1 MCGIVA
7 VVSPDPGQRASAM
20 LDAVRHRGPDGDGI
34 RTFDGCS
41 LAMAR
46 LAILDPTP
54 RAGQP
59 MSFGSSHL
67 IYNGELYNFREL
79 RGELEQLG
87 VMFRTAGDTEVILH
101 AIIRWGAVE
110 ACRRFRGM
118 FAIALW
124 DEPAR
129 SLTLA
134 RDRFGI
140 KPLYWRAIVG
150 GIAVASETRALAQ
163 SRGDLA
169 QPVREFLALGST
181 VTALTEPDVLEIE
194 PGVVATFMAGR
205 MTVEPFPPLS
215 GHDVPPVRA
224 FKRAVERHLLSDRA
238 VGLFLSGGFDSTA
251 LASVISRS
259 EVDVTGL
266 TIRHEHNGE
275 DVAAAADAARRYGM
289 KHEILDVRTPDVVER
304 IPRFIA
310 GMDQPSVD
318 GFNTFLVSTFAREL
332 GIPVALS
339 GLGADEVMGGYA
351 YANRPRRRAA
361 GRLWS
366 RLPRRARSLTASLAA
381 RRVGSSRE
389 RVEAI
394 LGATDETTRFLAY
407 RQLFS
412 PDEISVLT
420 GGRAAFD
427 HPRYRPPPG
436 STRDRY
442 AYLDFGVYLRGTLL
456 RDADVFSMWNG
467 VEVRVP
473 FLDED
478 LVASASRQDPPLTK
492 RALAEQLGDPGL
504 AQAARAPK
512 RTFALPWA
520 DWLPGV
526 LLRWR
531 DPLLVGPSPW
541 GDVIDA
547 KVARAIL
554 SRPIGSS
561 AERDPHR
568 AWALIA
574 LGLWL
579 RADQDGDPS

>member
-7 VVSPDPGQRASAM
+7 VVGPDPEARATSM

-34 RTFDGCS
+34 QTFDECS

-67 IYNGELYNFREL
+67 VYNGELYNFRVL
-79 RGELEQLG
+79 RAHLEQIG
-87 VMFRTAGDTEVILH
+87 VSFLTTGDTEVILH
-101 AIIRWGAVE
+101 AFIRWGAVE

-124 DEPAR
+124 DESAR
-129 SLTLA
+129 ILTLA

-140 KPLYWRAIVG
+140 KPLYWRPIPG
-150 GIAVASETRALAQ
+150 GIAVASETRALGP
-163 SRGDLA
+163 RLGKGE
-169 QPVREFLALGST
+169 PVREFLALGST
-181 VTALTEPDVLEIE
+181 VTALTEPDIMEFE
-194 PGVVATFMAGR
+194 PGAVTTFAAGR
-205 MTVEPFPPLS
+205 MTVEPFQPLS
-215 GHDVPPVRA
+215 DHDVPPVTA
-224 FKRAVERHLLSDRA
+224 FEAAVERHLLSDRA

-259 EVDVTGL
+259 TVDVTGL
-266 TIRHEHNGE
+266 TIRHERNGE
-275 DVAAAADAARRYGM
+275 DVAAAAEAARRYGM
-289 KHEILDVRTPDVVER
+289 KHEIRDVTATDVIDL

-318 GFNTFLVSTFAREL
+318 GFNTFLVSALAREL

-339 GLGADEVMGGYA
+339 GLGADEMMGGYS
-351 YANRPRRRAA
+351 YARRAGRRAA
-361 GRLWS
+361 ARVWS
-366 RLPRRARSLTASLAA
+366 RLPARARALT
-381 RRVGSSRE
+381 VGVVAKRFNSSRDRIE
-389 RVEAI
+389 SI
-394 LGATDETTRFLAY
+394 LAATDEVTRFLAY

-412 PDEISVLT
+412 PAEVAALT
-420 GGRAAFD
+420 GGRAGFEHA
-427 HPRYRPPPG
+427 RYCPPPG
-436 STRDRY
+436 SARERY
-442 AYLDFGVYLRGTLL
+442 AHLDFGVYLRGTLL

-478 LVASASRQDPPLTK
+478 LVAAAAQQDRPLTK
-492 RALAEQLGDPGL
+492 RALAEQLGDRDL
-504 AQAARAPK
+504 VEAARAPK
-512 RTFALPWA
+512 RTFVLPWA

-526 LLRWR
+526 LRRWR
-531 DPLLVGPSPW
+531 EPLLVGASPW
-541 GDVIDA
+541 GDVIDE
-547 KVARAIL
+547 KVAREIL

-568 AWALIA
+568 AWALVA

-579 RADQDGDPS
+579 RADQMGDPS